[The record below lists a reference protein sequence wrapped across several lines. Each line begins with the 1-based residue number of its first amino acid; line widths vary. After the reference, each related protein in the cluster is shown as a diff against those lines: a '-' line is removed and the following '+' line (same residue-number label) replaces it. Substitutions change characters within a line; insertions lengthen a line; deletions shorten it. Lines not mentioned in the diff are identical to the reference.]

1 MNLPAHLWRG
11 FISNNSGEILSTI
24 DGKPVATRNRFGKG
38 ETLWIPSLVGLGARL
53 GDDSQLAVFL
63 ANELKTNLENAPFI
77 FASQQKGCL
86 MKTLQSGSSYV
97 TVVVNKSNETRQIE
111 IKSTEK
117 NKKPTILF
125 ADKKGTVSGQTITIS
140 PEETMVIA
148 WQ

>member
-1 MNLPAHLWRG
+1 
-11 FISNNSGEILSTI
+11 
-24 DGKPVATRNRFGKG
+24 
-38 ETLWIPSLVGLGARL
+38 
-53 GDDSQLAVFL
+53 
-63 ANELKTNLENAPFI
+63 
-77 FASQQKGCL
+77 